1 MSNIDT
7 LFYKEFF
14 ARDSLLWQ
22 DSLLFCDRRQASAWT
37 SQPRGE
43 LLPDTLQ
50 RNDAASGLLMATLL
64 LLLVILHFSAK
75 SLRVRSSRLFF
86 DSNLHTASTE
96 AETAEAQRIHIC
108 FTLQTALLLALLF
121 YFYAQNRWNLAL
133 LTLPTLQLLGIY
145 VGVCLVLIV
154 VKQYLTLLVNSIFF
168 TRCQCSQWTE
178 HAMTLFAIESLVL
191 FPLTLVAIYFDLPVK
206 IVIQALLIV
215 LLFVK
220 SLTLIKSFTIFFRH
234 FHGVMH
240 LFVYFCALEALPIAV
255 GWATLVAITQELTT
269 YF

>member
-1 MSNIDT
+1 MSHPDT

-22 DSLLFCDRRQASAWT
+22 DSLLFRDRRQETALT
-37 SQPRGE
+37 SQPTGE
-43 LLPDTLQ
+43 LLPDTIQ

-64 LLLVILHFSAK
+64 LLLVILHFSAN
-75 SLRVRSSRLFF
+75 SLRGRCSKLFF
-86 DSNLHTASTE
+86 TSNLTTDSTE
-96 AETAEAQRIHIC
+96 AEIAEAQRIHIC
-108 FTLQTALLLALLF
+108 LTFQTALLTALLF
-121 YFYAQNRWNLAL
+121 YFYAQNRWNLEL

-145 VGVCLVLIV
+145 VVICLLMILA
-154 VKQYLTLLVNSIFF
+154 KQGLTLLVNTIFF
-168 TRCQCSQWTE
+168 THHQCHRWTE
-178 HAMTLFAIESLVL
+178 NAMTIFAIQSLAL

-220 SLTLIKSFTIFFRH
+220 LLTLVKSFTIFFRH
-234 FHGVMH
+234 LHGVLH

>member
-1 MSNIDT
+1 MSQPDT

-22 DSLLFCDRRQASAWT
+22 DSLLFRDRRQEVVTKSVAKS
-37 SQPRGE
+37 E

-50 RNDAASGLLMATLL
+50 RNDAATGLLMATLL

-75 SLRVRSSRLFF
+75 SLRVRCSRLFF
-86 DSNLHTASTE
+86 SSNLNAESTE
-96 AETAEAQRIHIC
+96 AETAEARRVHIC
-108 FTLQTALLLALLF
+108 FTLQTSFLLALLF
-121 YFYAQNRWNLAL
+121 YFYAQGRWNLEL
-133 LTLPTLQLLGIY
+133 MTLHTLQLLGIY
-145 VGVCLVLIV
+145 VGICFLLIV
-154 VKQYLTLLVNSIFF
+154 AKQYLTQLVNNIFF
-168 TRCQCSQWTE
+168 TRQQCRRWTE
-178 HAMTLFAIESLVL
+178 SFMTLFAIQSLAL

-206 IVIQALLIV
+206 IVFQALLIV

-220 SLTLIKSFTIFFRH
+220 SLTLFKSFAIFFRH
-234 FHGVMH
+234 FHGVLH

-255 GWATLVAITQELTT
+255 GWATLVAVTTELTT